1 MSAISDDKIQNRLQ
15 LLKGGFKQFVN
26 SNRLPMSAETKWTL
40 EIVCLN
46 TAPTAITNSDSVL
59 EKANFYIEDWIYKL
73 QTNITS
79 NKQQWIAAMKN
90 S

>member
-1 MSAISDDKIQNRLQ
+1 MALVSEEKINSRIQ

-26 SNRLPMSAETKWTL
+26 SNRLYMSAETKWIL
-40 EIVCLN
+40 EITCLN
-46 TAPTAITNSDSVL
+46 EQPKAIDQNSSVL
-59 EKANFYIEDWIYKL
+59 ERANFYIEDWIFKL

-90 S
+90 T